1 MAIYRGRRRFVG
13 RRAGIVLA
21 LGAAVAGVFVWT
33 TRREPEPSRA
43 ARADPVQALME
54 VLEILPV
61 SYEGAVQ
68 NGTIIPGK
76 EAQYKG
82 ALDALQRARSLFSE
96 AKEKIA
102 APQTATARTVED
114 TLRQLDEA
122 VAARRPPVEVR
133 QLTDR
138 LTQALKDLGVAAP
151 RLKSN
156 GFSGGVR

>member
-1 MAIYRGRRRFVG
+1 
-13 RRAGIVLA
+13 
-21 LGAAVAGVFVWT
+21 
-33 TRREPEPSRA
+33 
-43 ARADPVQALME
+43 ME

-68 NGTIIPGK
+68 NGTIIPEK

-102 APQTATARTVED
+102 APQTATARAVED

-138 LTQALKDLGVAAP
+138 LTQALKDLGAAASS
-151 RLKSN
+151 RGL
-156 GFSGGVR
+156 R